1 MSVHSLPEDE
11 STESTPP
18 VVESPGIPWGLALA
32 LVVAVLLIV
41 FAVQNTQTVQ
51 LRFLVWETTAPLVIV
66 VAVAVVAAIVFDELL
81 GWALR
86 RRRRRRLAEKEELR
100 RLRERHKEQ

>member
-1 MSVHSLPEDE
+1 MSEQPENE
-11 STESTPP
+11 P
-18 VVESPGIPWGLALA
+18 VDQPAPVAETPGIPWGLALA
-32 LVVAVLLIV
+32 LLVAVLLIV

-51 LRFLVWETTAPLVIV
+51 LRFLVWETTAPLVII

-100 RLRERHKEQ
+100 RLRERQKEQ